1 MKRFVRLPSPAMVV
15 ACASLFVALGGVS
28 YAFATGSIGS
38 REIHNGSITS
48 RDVKNRGLRGQD
60 IGPNSVGPNAVKEE
74 ALDSLKLGLVVNAAA
89 AQGVAHGVVVADTGA
104 TVRGHGA
111 TSTART
117 GTGQYQAIFDR
128 DVRNCVY
135 VATLGDES
143 ASAPGTGQV
152 SVTSLASSVNGVR
165 ILTRDSS
172 GAPANRSFH
181 LIVSC

>member
-38 REIHNGSITS
+38 REIHNGSITQP
-48 RDVKNRGLRGQD
+48 RREEPRPARPGHRAGQRRAQRRQGGGARLAEARAGGERRRGPGR
-60 IGPNSVGPNAVKEE
+60 
-74 ALDSLKLGLVVNAAA
+74 
-89 AQGVAHGVVVADTGA
+89 VAPRVVAANGA
-104 TVRGHGA
+104 TVRARGA

-165 ILTRDSS
+165 VLTRDSS

>member
-28 YAFATGSIGS
+28 YGFATGSISG
-38 REIHNGSITS
+38 REIRNGTIKSVDV
-48 RDVKNRGLRGQD
+48 RDRGLRGQELAAD
-60 IGPNSVGPNAVKEE
+60 SIGPNAVKEE
-74 ALDSLKLGLVVNAAA
+74 ALNSLKLGPVVSAVA
-89 AQGVAHGVVVADTGA
+89 AHGMGHHVVVAASGA
-104 TVRGHGA
+104 TVRGRGA

-117 GTGQYQAIFDR
+117 AAGQYQVIFDQ

-165 ILTRDSS
+165 VFTRASD
-172 GAPANRSFH
+172 GTAANRSFH

>member
-15 ACASLFVALGGVS
+15 ACASLFVALSGVS

-38 REIHNGSITS
+38 REIHNGSIVG
-48 RDVKNRGLRGQD
+48 RDVKNRGLEGQD
-60 IGPNSVGPNAVKEE
+60 IASNRVGPNAVKEE
-74 ALDSLKLGLVVNAAA
+74 ALDSLKLGPVRTAVT
-89 AQGVAHGVVVADTGA
+89 AQALAHHAVVAANGA
-104 TVRGHGA
+104 TVRARGT

-117 GTGQYQAIFDR
+117 GTGQYQAIFDS
-128 DVRNCVY
+128 DVRNCAY

-165 ILTRDSS
+165 VLTRDSS